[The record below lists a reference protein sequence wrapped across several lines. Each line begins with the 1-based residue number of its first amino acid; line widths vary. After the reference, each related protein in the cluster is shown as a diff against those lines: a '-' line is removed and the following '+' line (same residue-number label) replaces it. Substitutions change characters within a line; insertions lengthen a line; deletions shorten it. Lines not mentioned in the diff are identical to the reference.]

1 MEGAKREKE
10 CRGAGSGEGRTEEI
24 ADGGGDA
31 GVGRDLGRGLA
42 GVVGRDLGRGRAG
55 VNGRDRDWGR
65 ARGVGRDLVPQS
77 TAKDSNSDVRADT
90 IQTKPL
96 RKHYLR
102 RTPQFVSLSPTR
114 DIRGH
119 TARWQWPWRE

>member
-31 GVGRDLGRGLA
+31 GVGRDLGRG
-42 GVVGRDLGRGRAG
+42 RAG
-55 VNGRDRDWGR
+55 VNGRDRDRGR